1 MEKVYI
7 VWAITGNYHKVHR
20 ICTTIEKA
28 EEERVQFLR
37 HIPLI
42 REAYKRQFGTEYKA
56 EDSVTVELGQY
67 SWI

>member
-28 EEERVQFLR
+28 EERRDQFLR
-37 HIPLI
+37 HISLI
-42 REAYKRQFGTEYKA
+42 KEEYQRQFGTEYKEYLGVA
-56 EDSVTVELGQY
+56 VELGQY